1 MKFKP
6 VKTVLCMSLAAGM
19 LTACNNNDNPIDTDN
34 DKIETGQI
42 SNLKTDTNSNRYPHT
57 QAIKI
62 QDAKYEFK
70 IVNRGA
76 VPNGNANGYT
86 NANTNNGTA
95 QQTQRPTTNNIQQS
109 QSAPAQPAPAAQQSP
124 KKAADIASENKGSS
138 EYVDAVISLTNKE
151 RQKAGLTALKAY
163 PELNDVANVKAQD
176 MNEKGYFSHTSPTYG
191 SPFDMMR
198 DFGITY
204 KSAGENIAQGQRT
217 PEEVVNAWM
226 NSEGHRAN
234 ILSKDF
240 SHIGVGFEENGYEWV
255 QMFVKK

>member
-1 MKFKP
+1 MLKNTL
-6 VKTVLCMSLAAGM
+6 KTVLTMSMAVGMLAACSPDPDDM
-19 LTACNNNDNPIDTDN
+19 DTTNNIN
-34 DKIETGQI
+34 ETGQI

-57 QAIKI
+57 QPIKI
-62 QDAKYEFK
+62 QDAKYEFR

-76 VPNGNANGYT
+76 VPNGNANGNT
-86 NANTNNGTA
+86 NANTNNATA
-95 QQTQRPTTNNIQQS
+95 NQKTQNPTTNNIQQS
-109 QSAPAQPAPAAQQSP
+109 QSAPAQPAPAQPSA
-124 KKAADIASENKGSS
+124 KKAAEIAGENKGSS

-151 RQKAGLTALKAY
+151 RQKAGLSALTAY

-198 DFGITY
+198 DFGIKY

-240 SHIGVGFEENGYEWV
+240 SHIGVGFEETGHEWV